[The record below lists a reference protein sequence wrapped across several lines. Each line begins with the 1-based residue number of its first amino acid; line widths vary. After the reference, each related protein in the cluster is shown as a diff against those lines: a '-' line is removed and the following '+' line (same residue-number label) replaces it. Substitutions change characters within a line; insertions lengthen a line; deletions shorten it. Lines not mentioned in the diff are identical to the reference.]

1 MSVDQNNQN
10 YEKIMLEEKRIS
22 IEYLDYCNESIDDT
36 IPQTYRS
43 LSNQIYKLIE
53 NDPQSNFD
61 NGKSERLYDNEK
73 ELIYDSGEQVE
84 NNPFIID
91 GKDSNFTSIEFRK
104 EFFEFIENKKDC

>member
-53 NDPQSNFD
+53 NDPHSNFGNIIYLHLNFG
-61 NGKSERLYDNEK
+61 NGISERVYSYEK
-73 ELIYDSGEQVE
+73 KLIYDSGEQVE
-84 NNPFIID
+84 NNQ
-91 GKDSNFTSIEFRK
+91 TLL
-104 EFFEFIENKKDC
+104 